1 MNEEKIDGRMDRE
14 MEVGRKDRWIDSCR
28 TSGE

>member
-1 MNEEKIDGRMDRE
+1 MNEEMGEGWMDE
-14 MEVGRKDRWIDSCR
+14 WKVGRKDRWIDSCR